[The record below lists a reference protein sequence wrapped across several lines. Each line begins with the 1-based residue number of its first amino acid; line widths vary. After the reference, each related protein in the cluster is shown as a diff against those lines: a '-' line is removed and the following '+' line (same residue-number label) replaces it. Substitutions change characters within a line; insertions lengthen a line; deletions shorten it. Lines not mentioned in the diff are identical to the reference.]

1 MFPIVVGLSMVKTLG
16 PFLRQ
21 HVLESISIAEFIFV
35 NSIIIAMVSF
45 IYAYVHRKEPFT
57 NLSTL
62 SHTQYGAIF
71 VTSIVTILSAFAI
84 VRLEEEGIL
93 SSIFLVRTVS
103 SIFAILIGIFLFE
116 EQLTI
121 YQIVG
126 IIFAIISASL
136 LMISD

>member
-1 MFPIVVGLSMVKTLG
+1 MFPIVVGLSMVKSIG

-35 NSIIIAMVSF
+35 NSILIAMVSF
-45 IYAYVHRKEPFT
+45 MYVYVHRKEPFT
-57 NLSTL
+57 NLITMSN
-62 SHTQYGAIF
+62 TQYGAIF

-84 VRLEEEGIL
+84 VRLEEDGIL

-116 EQLTI
+116 EQLTL

-126 IIFAIISASL
+126 IIFAVVSASL
-136 LMISD
+136 LMISN